1 VFDADLTRQILQA
14 GKGCG
19 LALKAHVDEF
29 VAMGGTTVG
38 IDLGAISL
46 DHLDHTPPTEMAHLA
61 ASPTVA
67 VIIPAVNFNLGSPE
81 FAGARAMVDSGVA
94 VALATDLNPG
104 SAPCPSLPLVMAIA
118 CRYQGLLPAETLN
131 AITINAAHAIAM
143 GDKIGS
149 LEVGKQADFIILEVA
164 DYRHLAY
171 QFGVNL
177 VQQVFKRGRRV
188 V

>member
-1 VFDADLTRQILQA
+1 
-14 GKGCG
+14 
-19 LALKAHVDEF
+19 
-29 VAMGGTTVG
+29 
-38 IDLGAISL
+38 
-46 DHLDHTPPTEMAHLA
+46 
-61 ASPTVA
+61 
-67 VIIPAVNFNLGSPE
+67 
-81 FAGARAMVDSGVA
+81 
-94 VALATDLNPG
+94 
-104 SAPCPSLPLVMAIA
+104 MAIA